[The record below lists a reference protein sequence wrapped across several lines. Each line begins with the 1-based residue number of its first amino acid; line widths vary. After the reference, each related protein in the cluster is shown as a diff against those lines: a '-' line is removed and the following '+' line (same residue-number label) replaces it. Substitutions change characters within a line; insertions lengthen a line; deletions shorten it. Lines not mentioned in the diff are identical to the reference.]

1 MIRTYYSV
9 AYSFWSKWYWLQH
22 SNGDWN
28 SPPRLHLN
36 HSMSPSTLLRF
47 AANTIGRL
55 CTHLVMMF
63 ISLCCADIAIYFDR
77 WLASKSYILSA
88 AGLVRNRHHLIGS
101 LPDGTNL
108 PLDDKVDLGTASI
121 QCFWARATC
130 FTSPPFVCWAGGK
143 SQSRAASLSLCQR
156 TTCILYDCYLQQ
168 RRQNALIVCAVCPT
182 TFRVNISGRVGRT
195 QEERIDSKSN
205 TQRKELSQRDNLKFF
220 HRNAYEKQ

>member
-1 MIRTYYSV
+1 MVLTAAFQWRLKFSS
-9 AYSFWSKWYWLQH
+9 SFTLE
-22 SNGDWN
+22 
-28 SPPRLHLN
+28 LLN
-36 HSMSPSTLLRF
+36 DPSTLLRF

-121 QCFWARATC
+121 QCF
-130 FTSPPFVCWAGGK
+130 
-143 SQSRAASLSLCQR
+143 
-156 TTCILYDCYLQQ
+156 
-168 RRQNALIVCAVCPT
+168 
-182 TFRVNISGRVGRT
+182 
-195 QEERIDSKSN
+195 
-205 TQRKELSQRDNLKFF
+205 
-220 HRNAYEKQ
+220 